1 MKRLGYSLI
10 VLGILAAAAP
20 AAPVPGAEKAR
31 PVVVPFETI
40 LTGHMTVMAKV
51 NGQGPYKLIFDT
63 GAPVTLLNNRLAKAT
78 GLLKNVPKSPFAFF
92 GAAGEV
98 KVKQF
103 AIGDAEIED
112 MPAIVMDH
120 PAVEALS
127 DAVGQIDGIVG
138 FPFFARFTMT
148 LDYQA
153 KTMTFVPNGYDPPD
167 VLRSMMTTMLLGKK
181 DVEVLAPKVQLG
193 VVPRKDADDEDAGV
207 VVQQVLAGSPAEKA
221 GLKVGDRLLTLD
233 DRWTDSL
240 VDLFRAT
247 EVLKPDVV
255 IEAKIQRDGKP
266 MTIKLTP
273 ASGF

>member
-1 MKRLGYSLI
+1 MKRLFYSLCI
-10 VLGILAAAAP
+10 LGIFAMSAT
-20 AAPVPGAEKAR
+20 AAPVPGDEKAK
-31 PVVVPFETI
+31 PVVVPFEI
-40 LTGHMTVMAKV
+40 IKTGHMTIMAKV

-78 GLLKNVPKSPFAFF
+78 GLLKNVPRTPFTFF

-103 AIGDAEIED
+103 AIGDAEIEN

-127 DAVGQIDGIVG
+127 EAIGQIDGIVG

-167 VLRSMMTTMLLGKK
+167 VMRSMMTTMLLGKK

-193 VVPRKDADDEDAGV
+193 IVPRKDAGDEDPGV
-207 VVQQVLAGSPAEKA
+207 VVRQVLAGSPAEKA

-240 VDLFRAT
+240 VDLFRAS
-247 EVLKPDVV
+247 EVLKPNVAVD
-255 IEAKIQRDGKP
+255 AKIERDGKA
-266 MTIKLTP
+266 MTLKLTP